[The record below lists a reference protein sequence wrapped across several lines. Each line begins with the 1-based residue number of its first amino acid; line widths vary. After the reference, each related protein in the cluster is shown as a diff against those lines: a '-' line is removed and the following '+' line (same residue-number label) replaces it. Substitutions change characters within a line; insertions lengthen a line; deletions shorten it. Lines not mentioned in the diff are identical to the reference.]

1 MSSKYEEMKEWK
13 WADIV
18 DEVNREA
25 KLPLSVHIPLNWPE
39 SHKLIMC
46 DCAMNA
52 YTLDTPGLNTSI
64 TGDSLIRQLQRTTLF
79 SWAFGDPAFVPDFR
93 QTVLRRAF
101 GGLPVIEIEFSAWNL
116 IYTCLYFVDIGG
128 SLRMKMTV
136 RNDDPKMQMAHV
148 WLHPGRPLE
157 SKVFE
162 YHYYTYEWDASR
174 WLPDDVFD
182 YHNGMFYTQD
192 GVVGRV
198 SAGGFNAT
206 WVKET
211 DFTGKD
217 VNALFSW
224 EKPYRVQERCKLG
237 KINHLLHFTCELK
250 QGEAQSF
257 DVSFMA
263 EPRVDGYDKPF
274 DDALKEAVKAWKKLE
289 SKSVVELPYQR
300 DTEAFEAVT
309 LNNLQLLM
317 ADGDRLRP
325 CQGGSSERFY
335 VWVWEAMCAL
345 RPMLRLGYF
354 KQVRKA
360 IDFIFSLQ
368 DGGCPPVGKFTTTKG
383 AIGTSGP
390 KWANTTGAA
399 LILACDYLELS
410 GDKSF
415 IKSYL
420 DKMLRAGRWIIGEIR
435 ATRTEGNPNYG
446 IMPECCASDGDYGQV
461 VFTDCWLL
469 GGLQR
474 LRDVLKLLN
483 HPDYE
488 EFAEECRQY
497 KHDFDAVLDRVST
510 PDGFISR
517 SFGDDSRVCNEFRF
531 TDTCLDC
538 VAAGVSSALE
548 PRMAK
553 YLKWLE
559 ENAFRWLFCSEVTPG
574 IYYVGNNE
582 LTCMKMYLEQEEWKK
597 AWMAARVFRRFVL
610 TPDVYLTAE
619 RYSANDIG
627 FTAWQPN
634 GSNNGRFIEMEL
646 SRFWYELPDGCIIV
660 GGGLNPF
667 EREKCPKL
675 IGIYTRFGK
684 TDVVVE
690 ANRILVKTEKPMPKG
705 QFFIYPEQHHILKTS
720 TREVSLSFSSL

>member
-1 MSSKYEEMKEWK
+1 MNDELNYETMKKWE

-101 GGLPVIEIEFSAWNL
+101 GGLPIIEIEFSAWNL

-128 SLRMKMTV
+128 NLRMKMTV
-136 RNDDPKMQMAHV
+136 RNDDPKTQTAHI

-162 YHYYTYEWDASR
+162 YHYYTYEWDSSR
-174 WLPDDVFD
+174 WLPDDYFD

-192 GVVGRV
+192 GVAGRV
-198 SAGGFNAT
+198 SAGSFNAA
-206 WVKET
+206 WVKEA

-224 EKPYRVQERCKLG
+224 EKPYRVQERCKLS
-237 KINHLLHFTCELK
+237 KMNHLLHFTCELK
-250 QGEAQSF
+250 QGESQSF
-257 DVSFMA
+257 DVSFVA
-263 EPRVDGYDKPF
+263 EPRMDGCYKPF

-289 SKSVVELPYQR
+289 SKSVVELPYKR
-300 DTEAFEAVT
+300 DTEAFEAVM
-309 LNNLQLLM
+309 LSNLQLLM

-335 VWVWEAMCAL
+335 VWVWEAMCSL
-345 RPMLRLGYF
+345 RPMLKLGYF

-415 IKSYL
+415 VKNYL

-461 VFTDCWLL
+461 VFTDCWTL

-474 LRDVLKLLN
+474 LRDVLKIMKY
-483 HPDYE
+483 PDYK
-488 EFAEECRQY
+488 EFDEECRQY

-517 SFGDDSRVCNEFRF
+517 SFGDDSHVCNEFRF

-548 PRMAK
+548 PRMAN

-610 TPDVYLTAE
+610 TPDVHLTAE

-675 IGIYTRFGK
+675 IGIHTRFGK

-705 QFFIYPEQHHILKTS
+705 QVFIYPEQHHTLKAS
-720 TREVSLSFSSL
+720 TREVSLSF

>member
-1 MSSKYEEMKEWK
+1 MKNCE
-13 WADIV
+13 WADIMG
-18 DEVNREA
+18 ELNREA

-39 SHKLIMC
+39 SHKLVMC

-93 QTVLRRAF
+93 QTTLRRVY
-101 GGLPVIEIEFSAWNL
+101 GGLPVIECEFSAWNL
-116 IYTCLYFVDIGG
+116 IYTCLYFVDTGG
-128 SLRMKMTV
+128 NLRMKMTV
-136 RNDDPKMQMAHV
+136 RNDDPKTQTAHV

-162 YHYYTYEWDASR
+162 YHYYTFEWDASR
-174 WLPDDVFD
+174 WLPDDFFE
-182 YHNGMFYTQD
+182 YHDGVFYTQD
-192 GVVGRV
+192 GVAGCV
-198 SAGGFNAT
+198 SAGGFNVA
-206 WVKET
+206 WVKEA

-237 KINHLLHFTCELK
+237 KMNHLLHFTCELK
-250 QGEAQSF
+250 QGESQSF
-257 DVSFMA
+257 DVSFTV
-263 EPRVDGYDKPF
+263 EQRNGGCDKPF
-274 DDALKEAVKAWKKLE
+274 DEALQEAVEAWKQLK
-289 SKSVVELPYQR
+289 SKSVVELPCHR

-317 ADGDRLRP
+317 ADGNRLRP

-410 GDKSF
+410 DDESF

-420 DKMLRAGRWIIGEIR
+420 GKMLRAGRWIIGEIR
-435 ATRTEGNPNYG
+435 ATRTKGNPNYG

-483 HPDYE
+483 HPDYV
-488 EFAEECRQY
+488 EFADECRQY

-517 SFGDDSRVCNEFRF
+517 SFGDDSHVCNEFRF

-538 VAAGVSSALE
+538 VAAGVSSANE
-548 PRMAK
+548 PRMAN

-559 ENAFRWLFCSEVTPG
+559 ENAFKWLFCSEVTPG

-597 AWMAARVFRRFVL
+597 AWIAARMFRRFVL
-610 TPDVYLTAE
+610 TPDVHLTAE

-646 SRFWYELPDGCIIV
+646 SRFWYELPSGPIIV
-660 GGGLNPF
+660 GGGFNESDRHYEP
-667 EREKCPKL
+667 RV
-675 IGIYTRFGK
+675 IGIHTRFGK
-684 TDVVVE
+684 TDIAIGMKE
-690 ANRILVKTEKPMPKG
+690 IEIKTEKLIPPN
-705 QFFIYPEQHHILKTS
+705 QTFIYQKQHIRSKKS
-720 TREVSLSFSSL
+720 CREVLLKF

>member
-1 MSSKYEEMKEWK
+1 MSSKYEEMKNWE
-13 WADIV
+13 WADIMG
-18 DEVNREA
+18 ELNREA

-39 SHKLIMC
+39 SHKLVMC

-93 QTVLRRAF
+93 QTTLRRVY
-101 GGLPVIEIEFSAWNL
+101 GGLPVIECEFSAWNL
-116 IYTCLYFVDIGG
+116 IYTCLYFVDISGN
-128 SLRMKMTV
+128 LRMKMTV
-136 RNDDPKMQMAHV
+136 RNDDPKTQTAHV
-148 WLHPGRPLE
+148 WLHAGRPLE

-162 YHYYTYEWDASR
+162 YHYYTFEWDASR
-174 WLPDDVFD
+174 WLPDDFFE
-182 YHNGMFYTQD
+182 YHDGVFYTQD
-192 GVVGRV
+192 GVAGCV
-198 SAGGFNAT
+198 SAGGFNVA
-206 WVKET
+206 WVKEA

-237 KINHLLHFTCELK
+237 KMNHLLHFTCELK
-250 QGEAQSF
+250 QGESQSF
-257 DVSFMA
+257 DVSFTV
-263 EPRVDGYDKPF
+263 EQRNGGCDKPF
-274 DDALKEAVKAWKKLE
+274 DEALQEAVEAWKQLK
-289 SKSVVELPYQR
+289 SKSVVELPCHR

-317 ADGDRLRP
+317 ADGNRLRP

-410 GDKSF
+410 DDESF

-420 DKMLRAGRWIIGEIR
+420 GKMLRAGRWIIGEIR
-435 ATRTEGNPNYG
+435 ATRTKGNPNYG

-483 HPDYE
+483 HPDYV
-488 EFAEECRQY
+488 EFADECRQY

-517 SFGDDSRVCNEFRF
+517 SFGDDSHVCNEFRF

-538 VAAGVSSALE
+538 VAAGVSSAKE
-548 PRMAK
+548 PRMTN

-559 ENAFRWLFCSEVTPG
+559 ENAFKWLFCSEVTPG

-597 AWMAARVFRRFVL
+597 AWIAARMFRRFVL
-610 TPDVYLTAE
+610 TPDVHLTAE

-646 SRFWYELPDGCIIV
+646 SRFWYELPSGPIIV
-660 GGGLNPF
+660 GGGFNESDRQYEP
-667 EREKCPKL
+667 RV
-675 IGIYTRFGK
+675 IGIHTRFGK
-684 TDVVVE
+684 TDIAIGMKE
-690 ANRILVKTEKPMPKG
+690 IEIKTEKLIPPN
-705 QFFIYPEQHHILKTS
+705 QTFIYQKQHIISKKS
-720 TREVSLSFSSL
+720 CREVLLKF

>member
-1 MSSKYEEMKEWK
+1 MKNWE
-13 WADIV
+13 WADIMG
-18 DEVNREA
+18 ELNREA

-39 SHKLIMC
+39 SRKLVMC

-93 QTVLRRAF
+93 QTTLRRVY
-101 GGLPVIEIEFSAWNL
+101 GGLPVIECEFSAWNL
-116 IYTCLYFVDIGG
+116 IYTCLYFVDTCGN
-128 SLRMKMTV
+128 LRMKMTV
-136 RNDDPKMQMAHV
+136 RNDDPKTQTAHV

-162 YHYYTYEWDASR
+162 YHYYTFEWDASR
-174 WLPDDVFD
+174 WLPDDFFE
-182 YHNGMFYTQD
+182 YHDGVFYTQD
-192 GVVGRV
+192 GVAGCV
-198 SAGGFNAT
+198 SAGGFNVA
-206 WVKET
+206 WVKEA

-237 KINHLLHFTCELK
+237 KMNHLLHFTCELK
-250 QGEAQSF
+250 QGESQSF
-257 DVSFMA
+257 DVLFKVV
-263 EPRVDGYDKPF
+263 PRNGGCDKPF
-274 DDALKEAVKAWKKLE
+274 GEALQEAVEAWKQLK
-289 SKSVVELPYQR
+289 SKSVVELPCHR

-317 ADGDRLRP
+317 ADGNRLRP

-410 GDKSF
+410 DDESF

-420 DKMLRAGRWIIGEIR
+420 DKMLQAGRWIIGEIR
-435 ATRTEGNPNYG
+435 ATRTKGNPNYG

-483 HPDYE
+483 HPDYV
-488 EFAEECRQY
+488 EFADECRQY

-517 SFGDDSRVCNEFRF
+517 SFGDDSHVCNEFRF

-538 VAAGVSSALE
+538 VAAGVSSANE
-548 PRMAK
+548 PRMAN

-559 ENAFRWLFCSEVTPG
+559 ENAFKWLFCSEVTPG

-582 LTCMKMYLEQEEWKK
+582 LTCMKMYLEQKEWKK
-597 AWMAARVFRRFVL
+597 AWIAAFVFRRFVL
-610 TPDVYLTAE
+610 TPDVHLTAE

-646 SRFWYELPDGCIIV
+646 SRFWYELPSGPIIV
-660 GGGLNPF
+660 GGGFNESDRQYEP
-667 EREKCPKL
+667 RV
-675 IGIYTRFGK
+675 IGIHTRFGK
-684 TDVVVE
+684 TDIAIGMKE
-690 ANRILVKTEKPMPKG
+690 IEIKTEKRIPPN
-705 QFFIYPEQHHILKTS
+705 QTFIYQKQYYRSKNSSSEVHLK
-720 TREVSLSFSSL
+720 F

>member
-1 MSSKYEEMKEWK
+1 M
-13 WADIV
+13 
-18 DEVNREA
+18 
-25 KLPLSVHIPLNWPE
+25 
-39 SHKLIMC
+39 
-46 DCAMNA
+46 
-52 YTLDTPGLNTSI
+52 
-64 TGDSLIRQLQRTTLF
+64 
-79 SWAFGDPAFVPDFR
+79 
-93 QTVLRRAF
+93 
-101 GGLPVIEIEFSAWNL
+101 
-116 IYTCLYFVDIGG
+116 
-128 SLRMKMTV
+128 
-136 RNDDPKMQMAHV
+136 
-148 WLHPGRPLE
+148 
-157 SKVFE
+157 
-162 YHYYTYEWDASR
+162 
-174 WLPDDVFD
+174 
-182 YHNGMFYTQD
+182 
-192 GVVGRV
+192 
-198 SAGGFNAT
+198 
-206 WVKET
+206 
-211 DFTGKD
+211 
-217 VNALFSW
+217 
-224 EKPYRVQERCKLG
+224 
-237 KINHLLHFTCELK
+237 
-250 QGEAQSF
+250 
-257 DVSFMA
+257 
-263 EPRVDGYDKPF
+263 DGYDKPF

-289 SKSVVELPYQR
+289 SKTVVELSYQR

-317 ADGDRLRP
+317 ADGDRLRT

-345 RPMLRLGYF
+345 RPMLKLGYF

-415 IKSYL
+415 VKNYL

-461 VFTDCWLL
+461 VFTDCWTL

-474 LRDVLKLLN
+474 LRDVLKMLN
-483 HPDYE
+483 HAEYE
-488 EFAEECRQY
+488 EFADECRQY

-510 PDGFISR
+510 PAGFISR

-548 PRMAK
+548 SRMAN

-610 TPDVYLTAE
+610 TPDVHLTAE

-675 IGIYTRFGK
+675 IGIHTRFGR

-690 ANRILVKTEKPMPKG
+690 AKRILIKTEKAMPKG
-705 QFFIYPEQHHILKTS
+705 QVFIYPEQKHTLKTS
-720 TREVSLSFSSL
+720 TQDVSLTFSSKS

>member
-1 MSSKYEEMKEWK
+1 MTSKYEEMKNWK
-13 WADIV
+13 WADIMA
-18 DEVNREA
+18 ELNREV

-39 SHKLIMC
+39 SHKLVMC

-101 GGLPVIEIEFSAWNL
+101 GGLPIIEIEFSAWNL
-116 IYTCLYFVDIGG
+116 IYICLYFVDIGG
-128 SLRMKMTV
+128 NLRMKMTV
-136 RNDDPKMQMAHV
+136 RNDDPKTQTAHV

-162 YHYYTYEWDASR
+162 YHYYTFEWDASR
-174 WLPDDVFD
+174 WLPDDFFD
-182 YHNGMFYTQD
+182 YHNGVFYTQD
-192 GVVGRV
+192 GVTGRV

-206 WVKET
+206 WVKEA

-237 KINHLLHFTCELK
+237 KMNHLLHFTCELK
-250 QGEAQSF
+250 QDETQSF

-263 EPRVDGYDKPF
+263 EPRMDGYDKPF
-274 DDALKEAVKAWKKLE
+274 DDALKEAVETWKQLE
-289 SKSVVELPYQR
+289 SKSVVELPCKR
-300 DTEAFEAVT
+300 DTVALEAVT

-317 ADGDRLRP
+317 AEGNRLRP

-335 VWVWEAMCAL
+335 VWVWEAMCSL

-354 KQVRKA
+354 TQVRKA

-383 AIGTSGP
+383 TIGTSGP

-410 GDKSF
+410 DDESF

-435 ATRTEGNPNYG
+435 ATRKKGNPNYG

-474 LRDVLKLLN
+474 LRDVLKLLK
-483 HPDYE
+483 HPDYK
-488 EFAEECRQY
+488 EFDAECRQY

-517 SFGDDSRVCNEFRF
+517 SFGDDSHVCNEFRF

-538 VAAGVSSALE
+538 VAAGVSSANE
-548 PRMAK
+548 PRMAN

-559 ENAFRWLFCSEVTPG
+559 ENAFKWLFCSEVTPG

-597 AWMAARVFRRFVL
+597 AWIAARVFRRFVL
-610 TPDVYLTAE
+610 TPDVHLTAE

-646 SRFWYELPDGCIIV
+646 SCFWYELPGGPIIV
-660 GGGLNPF
+660 GGGFNES
-667 EREKCPKL
+667 ERQGSPRV
-675 IGIYTRFGK
+675 IGIYTRFGR
-684 TDVVVE
+684 TDINVGMKE
-690 ANRILVKTEKPMPKG
+690 IEIKTEKPIPKN
-705 QFFIYPEQHHILKTS
+705 QTFIYQKQHFRIKISSKEVRLK
-720 TREVSLSFSSL
+720 F

>member
-1 MSSKYEEMKEWK
+1 MNNRSTYEMMKSWS
-13 WADIV
+13 WADIAR
-18 DEVNREA
+18 EVNREA
-25 KLPLSVHIPLNWPE
+25 KMPLSVHVPLNWPE
-39 SHKLIMC
+39 SHKLVFC

-52 YTLDTPGLNTSI
+52 YVLDTPGLNTSI
-64 TGDSLIRQLQRTTLF
+64 TGDSLIRMLQRTMLF

-93 QTVLRRAF
+93 QTILRRPF
-101 GGLPVIEIEFSAWNL
+101 GGAPIIEIEFSAWNL
-116 IYTCLYFVDIGG
+116 IYTALYFVDKGG
-128 SLRMKMTV
+128 NLRIKMSV
-136 RNDDPKMQMAHV
+136 RNDDPKSQVAHL
-148 WLHPGRPLE
+148 WLHPSRPLE
-157 SKVFE
+157 SKVFS
-162 YHYYTYEWDASR
+162 YHYYSYEWDASN
-174 WLPDDVFD
+174 WQKDEDFE
-182 YHNGMFYTQD
+182 YHQGVFYTQD
-192 GVVGRV
+192 GVAGCV
-198 SAGGFNAT
+198 SANGFDTT
-206 WVKET
+206 WVKDV

-217 VNALFSW
+217 ANALFTW
-224 EKPYRVQERCKLG
+224 EKPYRVQERCKLF
-237 KINHLLHFTCELK
+237 KMNHLLHIQRELK
-250 QGEAQSF
+250 QGEEQSF

-263 EPRVDGYDKPF
+263 EPRNNGCDKPF
-274 DDALKEAVKAWKKLE
+274 DDALQDALQEWKSLE
-289 SKSVVELPYQR
+289 GKFNVTLPYSR
-300 DTEAFEAVT
+300 DTEALNAVV

-354 KQVRKA
+354 PQVRKA

-399 LILACDYLELS
+399 LILACDYLEYS
-410 GDKSF
+410 GDNAF
-415 IKSYL
+415 IDEYL

-435 ATRTEGNPNYG
+435 ATRTEGILNYG
-446 IMPECCASDGDYGQV
+446 VMPEACASDGDYGQV

-474 LRDVLKLLN
+474 LRDVLKLLE
-483 HPDYE
+483 HPDYQ
-488 EFAEECRQY
+488 EFDDECRQY

-517 SFGDDSRVCNEFRF
+517 SYGDDAHVCNEFRF

-548 PRMAK
+548 PRMAN

-559 ENAFRWLFCSEVTPG
+559 ENAFKWLFCSEVTPG

-582 LTCMKMYLEQEEWKK
+582 LTCMKMYLEQGEWKK
-597 AWMAARVFRRFVL
+597 AWMVAAVFRRFVL
-610 TPDVYLTAE
+610 TPDVHLTAE

-646 SRFWYELPDGCIIV
+646 CRFWYELPDGRVIV
-660 GGGLNPF
+660 GGGFNDF
-667 EREKCPKL
+667 EREKCPQML
-675 IGIYTRFGK
+675 GLHTRLGK
-684 TDVVVE
+684 TDVMVE
-690 ANRILVKTEKPMPKG
+690 PERTVIKTEKNIPAG
-705 QFFIYPEQHHILKTS
+705 QVFTGPRDVVVL
-720 TREVSLSFSSL
+720 

>member
-1 MSSKYEEMKEWK
+1 MNDELNYETMKKWE

-93 QTVLRRAF
+93 QTILRRAF
-101 GGLPVIEIEFSAWNL
+101 GGLPIIEIEFSAWNL

-128 SLRMKMTV
+128 NLRMKMTV
-136 RNDDPKMQMAHV
+136 RNDDPKTQTAHV

-174 WLPDDVFD
+174 WLPDDFFD

-192 GVVGRV
+192 GVAGRV
-198 SAGGFNAT
+198 SASGFNVT
-206 WVKET
+206 WVKEA

-237 KINHLLHFTCELK
+237 KMNHLLHFTCELK
-250 QGEAQSF
+250 QGKSQSF

-263 EPRVDGYDKPF
+263 EPRMEGYDKPF

-289 SKSVVELPYQR
+289 SKAVVELPYKR

-335 VWVWEAMCAL
+335 VWVWEAMCSL
-345 RPMLRLGYF
+345 RPMLKLGYF

-360 IDFIFSLQ
+360 IDFISSLQ

-415 IKSYL
+415 VKNYL

-461 VFTDCWLL
+461 VFTDCWTL

-474 LRDVLKLLN
+474 LRDVLKIMK
-483 HPDYE
+483 HPDYK
-488 EFAEECRQY
+488 EFDEECRQY

-510 PDGFISR
+510 PGGFISR

-548 PRMAK
+548 PRMAN

-610 TPDVYLTAE
+610 TPDVHLTAE

-675 IGIYTRFGK
+675 FGIHTRFGK

-705 QFFIYPEQHHILKTS
+705 QVFIYPEQHHTLEAS
-720 TREVSLSFSSL
+720 TQEVSLSF

>member
-1 MSSKYEEMKEWK
+1 MKNWE
-13 WADIV
+13 WADIMG
-18 DEVNREA
+18 ELNREA

-39 SHKLIMC
+39 SRKLVMC

-93 QTVLRRAF
+93 QTTLRRVY
-101 GGLPVIEIEFSAWNL
+101 GGLPVIECEFSAWNL
-116 IYTCLYFVDIGG
+116 IYTCLYFVDTGG
-128 SLRMKMTV
+128 NLRMKMTV
-136 RNDDPKMQMAHV
+136 RNDDPKTQTAHV

-174 WLPDDVFD
+174 WLPDDFFE
-182 YHNGMFYTQD
+182 YHDGVFYTQD
-192 GVVGRV
+192 GVAGCV
-198 SAGGFNAT
+198 SAGGFNVA
-206 WVKET
+206 WVKEA

-237 KINHLLHFTCELK
+237 KMNHLLHFTCELK

-257 DVSFMA
+257 DVSFTV
-263 EPRVDGYDKPF
+263 EPRNGDCDKPF
-274 DDALKEAVKAWKKLE
+274 DEALQEAVEAWKQLK
-289 SKSVVELPYQR
+289 SKSVVELPCHR

-317 ADGDRLRP
+317 ADGNRLRP

-410 GDKSF
+410 DDESF

-420 DKMLRAGRWIIGEIR
+420 GKMLRAGRWIIGEIR
-435 ATRTEGNPNYG
+435 ATRMKGNPNYG

-483 HPDYE
+483 HPDYV
-488 EFAEECRQY
+488 EFADECRQY

-517 SFGDDSRVCNEFRF
+517 SFGDDSHVCNEFRF

-538 VAAGVSSALE
+538 VAAGVSSAKE
-548 PRMAK
+548 PRMAN

-559 ENAFRWLFCSEVTPG
+559 ENAFKWLFCSEVTPG

-597 AWMAARVFRRFVL
+597 AWIAARMFRRFVL
-610 TPDVYLTAE
+610 TPDVHLTAE

-646 SRFWYELPDGCIIV
+646 SRFWYELPDGPIIV
-660 GGGLNPF
+660 GGGFNETDRQYKP
-667 EREKCPKL
+667 RV
-675 IGIYTRFGK
+675 IGIHTRFGK
-684 TDVVVE
+684 TDIAIGMKE
-690 ANRILVKTEKPMPKG
+690 IEIKTEKCIPPN
-705 QFFIYPEQHHILKTS
+705 QTFIYQKQHIRHNNS
-720 TREVSLSFSSL
+720 SREVHLKF

>member
-1 MSSKYEEMKEWK
+1 MKKWE

-25 KLPLSVHIPLNWPE
+25 KMPLSVHIPLNWPE

-101 GGLPVIEIEFSAWNL
+101 GGLPIIEIEFSAWNL

-128 SLRMKMTV
+128 HLRMKMTV
-136 RNDDPKMQMAHV
+136 RNDDPKTQTAHV

-157 SKVFE
+157 SKIFE
-162 YHYYTYEWDASR
+162 YHYYTFEWDASH
-174 WLPDDVFD
+174 WLPDDFFD

-192 GVVGRV
+192 GVAGRV
-198 SAGGFNAT
+198 SADGFNVT
-206 WVKET
+206 WVKEA

-237 KINHLLHFTCELK
+237 KMNHLLHFTCELK
-250 QGEAQSF
+250 QGESQSF
-257 DVSFMA
+257 DVSFTA
-263 EPRVDGYDKPF
+263 EPCMEGYDKPF

-335 VWVWEAMCAL
+335 VWVWEAMCSL
-345 RPMLRLGYF
+345 RPMLKLGYF

-399 LILACDYLELS
+399 LILACDYLEYS

-446 IMPECCASDGDYGQV
+446 IMPECCASDGDYGHV
-461 VFTDCWLL
+461 VFTDCWSL

-474 LRDVLKLLN
+474 LRDVLKMLN
-483 HPDYE
+483 HPDCQ
-488 EFAEECRQY
+488 EFVDECCQY
-497 KHDFDAVLDRVST
+497 KLDFDNVLDRVSL

-517 SFGDDSRVCNEFRF
+517 SFGDDSHVCNEFRF

-548 PRMAK
+548 PRMSK

-597 AWMAARVFRRFVL
+597 AWIAARVFRRFVL
-610 TPDVYLTAE
+610 TPDVHLTAE

-675 IGIYTRFGK
+675 IGIHTRFGR

-690 ANRILVKTEKPMPKG
+690 ANRILVRTEKPMPKG
-705 QFFIYPEQHHILKTS
+705 QFFMYPERHQMLKKS

>member
-1 MSSKYEEMKEWK
+1 MSSKYEEMKNWEWG
-13 WADIV
+13 DIV

-52 YTLDTPGLNTSI
+52 YTLDTPALNTSI

-93 QTVLRRAF
+93 QTILRRAF
-101 GGLPVIEIEFSAWNL
+101 GGLPIIEIEFSAWNL

-128 SLRMKMTV
+128 NLRMKMTV
-136 RNDDPKMQMAHV
+136 RNDDPKTQTAHV

-174 WLPDDVFD
+174 WLPDDFFE
-182 YHNGMFYTQD
+182 YHDGVFYTQD
-192 GVVGRV
+192 GVAGCV
-198 SAGGFNAT
+198 SAGGFNVA
-206 WVKET
+206 WVKEA

-224 EKPYRVQERCKLG
+224 EKPYRVQERCKLC
-237 KINHLLHFTCELK
+237 KMNHLLHFTCELK
-250 QGEAQSF
+250 QGESQSF
-257 DVSFMA
+257 DVSFTV
-263 EPRVDGYDKPF
+263 EPRNGGCDKPF
-274 DDALKEAVKAWKKLE
+274 DEALQEAVEAWKQLK
-289 SKSVVELPYQR
+289 SKSVVELPCHR
-300 DTEAFEAVT
+300 DTVALEAVT

-399 LILACDYLELS
+399 LILACDYLEYS
-410 GDKSF
+410 DDKSF

-420 DKMLRAGRWIIGEIR
+420 NKMLRAGRWIIGEIR

-461 VFTDCWLL
+461 VFTDCWSL

-474 LRDVLKLLN
+474 LRDVLKMLK

-488 EFAEECRQY
+488 EFLDECCQY
-497 KHDFDAVLDRVST
+497 KHDFDAVLDSVTT
-510 PDGFISR
+510 PEGFISR
-517 SFGDDSRVCNEFRF
+517 SFGDDSHVCNEFRF

-597 AWMAARVFRRFVL
+597 AWIAACVFRRFVL
-610 TPDVYLTAE
+610 TPDVHLTAE

-660 GGGLNPF
+660 GGGLNPL
-667 EREKCPKL
+667 EREKSPKM
-675 IGIYTRFGK
+675 IGIHTRFGR

-690 ANRILVKTEKPMPKG
+690 ANRILVKTEKLMPKG
-705 QFFIYPEQHHILKTS
+705 QFFIYPEQSHTLKAS
-720 TREVSLSFSSL
+720 TREVSLSFSSK

>member
-1 MSSKYEEMKEWK
+1 M
-13 WADIV
+13 

-101 GGLPVIEIEFSAWNL
+101 GGLSIIEIEFSAWNL

-128 SLRMKMTV
+128 NLRMKMTV
-136 RNDDPKMQMAHV
+136 RNDDPKTQTAHV

-162 YHYYTYEWDASR
+162 YHYYTFEWDASH
-174 WLPDDVFD
+174 WFPDDFFD
-182 YHNGMFYTQD
+182 YHNGVFYTQD
-192 GVVGRV
+192 GVAGCV
-198 SAGGFNAT
+198 SASGFNAT
-206 WVKET
+206 WVKEA

-224 EKPYRVQERCKLG
+224 EKPYRVQERCKLV
-237 KINHLLHFTCELK
+237 KMNHLLHFTCELK
-250 QGEAQSF
+250 QSESQSF
-257 DVSFMA
+257 DVSFVA
-263 EPRVDGYDKPF
+263 EPRMDGYDKPF
-274 DDALKEAVKAWKKLE
+274 DDALKEAVETWKMLE
-289 SKSVVELPYQR
+289 SESVVELPCHR
-300 DTEAFEAVT
+300 DTVALEAVM

-345 RPMLRLGYF
+345 RPMLKLGYF

-410 GDKSF
+410 DDESF

-420 DKMLRAGRWIIGEIR
+420 DKMLRAGRWIIGQIR
-435 ATRTEGNPNYG
+435 ATRKKGNPNNG

-461 VFTDCWLL
+461 VFTDCWSL

-474 LRDVLKLLN
+474 LRDVLKILK
-483 HPDYE
+483 HPDCQ
-488 EFAEECRQY
+488 EFVDECCQY
-497 KHDFDAVLDRVST
+497 KLDFDNVLDRVST
-510 PDGFISR
+510 SDGFISR

-548 PRMAK
+548 PRMSK

-559 ENAFRWLFCSEVTPG
+559 ENAFKWLFCSEVTPG
-574 IYYVGNNE
+574 IYYIGNNE

-597 AWMAARVFRRFVL
+597 AWIAARVFRRFVL
-610 TPDVYLTAE
+610 TPDVHLTAE

-675 IGIYTRFGK
+675 IGIHTRFGR
-684 TDVVVE
+684 TDVMVE
-690 ANRILVKTEKPMPKG
+690 ANRILIKTEKPLPKG
-705 QFFIYPEQHHILKTS
+705 QVFIYPEQHHILKTS
-720 TREVSLSFSSL
+720 TREVCLSFLSKLHIINK

>member
-1 MSSKYEEMKEWK
+1 MSSKYEEMKNWE
-13 WADIV
+13 WADIMG
-18 DEVNREA
+18 ELNREA

-39 SHKLIMC
+39 SRKLVMC

-52 YTLDTPGLNTSI
+52 YTLDTPGLNTSV

-93 QTVLRRAF
+93 QTTLRRVY
-101 GGLPVIEIEFSAWNL
+101 GGLPVIECEFSAWNL
-116 IYTCLYFVDIGG
+116 IYTCLYFVDTCGN
-128 SLRMKMTV
+128 LRMKMTV
-136 RNDDPKMQMAHV
+136 RNDDPKTQTAHV

-162 YHYYTYEWDASR
+162 YHYYTFEWDASR
-174 WLPDDVFD
+174 WLPDDFFE
-182 YHNGMFYTQD
+182 YHDGVFYTQD
-192 GVVGRV
+192 GAAGRV
-198 SAGGFNAT
+198 SAGGFNVA
-206 WVKET
+206 WVKEA

-237 KINHLLHFTCELK
+237 KMNHLLHFTCELK
-250 QGEAQSF
+250 QGESQSF
-257 DVSFMA
+257 DVLFKVV
-263 EPRVDGYDKPF
+263 PRNGGCDKPF
-274 DDALKEAVKAWKKLE
+274 GEALQEAVEAWKQLK
-289 SKSVVELPYQR
+289 SKSVVELPCHR

-317 ADGDRLRP
+317 ADGNRLRP

-410 GDKSF
+410 DDESF

-420 DKMLRAGRWIIGEIR
+420 DKMLQAGRWIIGEIR
-435 ATRTEGNPNYG
+435 ATRTKGNPNYG

-474 LRDVLKLLN
+474 LRWIAS
-483 HPDYE
+483 P
-488 EFAEECRQY
+488 R
-497 KHDFDAVLDRVST
+497 RTVS
-510 PDGFISR
+510 SR
-517 SFGDDSRVCNEFRF
+517 GRSATIHTSAMSSVSRIHASTAWRRVCRPPKNH
-531 TDTCLDC
+531 
-538 VAAGVSSALE
+538 V
-548 PRMAK
+548 
-553 YLKWLE
+553 
-559 ENAFRWLFCSEVTPG
+559 
-574 IYYVGNNE
+574 
-582 LTCMKMYLEQEEWKK
+582 
-597 AWMAARVFRRFVL
+597 
-610 TPDVYLTAE
+610 
-619 RYSANDIG
+619 
-627 FTAWQPN
+627 WQT
-634 GSNNGRFIEMEL
+634 I
-646 SRFWYELPDGCIIV
+646 
-660 GGGLNPF
+660 
-667 EREKCPKL
+667 
-675 IGIYTRFGK
+675 
-684 TDVVVE
+684 
-690 ANRILVKTEKPMPKG
+690 
-705 QFFIYPEQHHILKTS
+705 
-720 TREVSLSFSSL
+720 

>member
-1 MSSKYEEMKEWK
+1 MNDELNYETMKKWE

-101 GGLPVIEIEFSAWNL
+101 GGLPIIEIEFSAWNL

-128 SLRMKMTV
+128 NLRMKMTV
-136 RNDDPKMQMAHV
+136 RNDDPKTQTAHV

-162 YHYYTYEWDASR
+162 YHYYTFEWDASR
-174 WLPDDVFD
+174 WLPDDFFD

-192 GVVGRV
+192 GVAGRV
-198 SAGGFNAT
+198 SASGFNVT
-206 WVKET
+206 WVKEA

-237 KINHLLHFTCELK
+237 KMNHLLHFTCELK
-250 QGEAQSF
+250 QGESQSF
-257 DVSFMA
+257 DVSFVA
-263 EPRVDGYDKPF
+263 EPRMEGYDKPF

-289 SKSVVELPYQR
+289 SKSVVELPYKR
-300 DTEAFEAVT
+300 DTEAFEAVM
-309 LNNLQLLM
+309 LSNLQLLM

-335 VWVWEAMCAL
+335 VWVWEAMCSL
-345 RPMLRLGYF
+345 RPMLKLGYF

-461 VFTDCWLL
+461 VFTDCWTL

-474 LRDVLKLLN
+474 LRDVLKIMK

-488 EFAEECRQY
+488 EFLDECCQY
-497 KHDFDAVLDRVST
+497 KLDFDNVLDRVST
-510 PDGFISR
+510 SDGFISR

-548 PRMAK
+548 PRMAN

-610 TPDVYLTAE
+610 TPDVHLTAE

-675 IGIYTRFGK
+675 IGIHTRFGK

-705 QFFIYPEQHHILKTS
+705 QVFIYPEQHHTLKAS
-720 TREVSLSFSSL
+720 TQEVSLSF

>member
-1 MSSKYEEMKEWK
+1 MSSKYEEMKNWE

-25 KLPLSVHIPLNWPE
+25 KMPLSVHIPLNWPE

-101 GGLPVIEIEFSAWNL
+101 GGLPIIEIEFSAWNL

-128 SLRMKMTV
+128 NLRMKMTV
-136 RNDDPKMQMAHV
+136 RNDDPKTQTAHI

-162 YHYYTYEWDASR
+162 YHYYTYEWDSSR
-174 WLPDDVFD
+174 WLPDDYFD

-192 GVVGRV
+192 GVAGRV
-198 SAGGFNAT
+198 SAGSFNAA
-206 WVKET
+206 WVKEA

-224 EKPYRVQERCKLG
+224 EKPYRVQERCKLS
-237 KINHLLHFTCELK
+237 KMNHLLHFTCELK
-250 QGEAQSF
+250 QGESQSF
-257 DVSFMA
+257 DVSFVA
-263 EPRVDGYDKPF
+263 EPRMDGCYKPF

-289 SKSVVELPYQR
+289 SKSVVELPYKR
-300 DTEAFEAVT
+300 DTEAFEAVM
-309 LNNLQLLM
+309 LSNLQLLM

-335 VWVWEAMCAL
+335 VWVWEAMCSL
-345 RPMLRLGYF
+345 RPMLKLGYF

-415 IKSYL
+415 VKNYL

-461 VFTDCWLL
+461 VFTDCWTL

-474 LRDVLKLLN
+474 LRDVLKIMKY
-483 HPDYE
+483 PDYK
-488 EFAEECRQY
+488 EFDEECRQY

-517 SFGDDSRVCNEFRF
+517 SFGDDSHVCNEFRF

-548 PRMAK
+548 PRMAN

-610 TPDVYLTAE
+610 TPDVHLTAE

-675 IGIYTRFGK
+675 IGIHTRFGK

-705 QFFIYPEQHHILKTS
+705 QVFIYPEQHHTLKAS
-720 TREVSLSFSSL
+720 TREVSLSF

>member
-1 MSSKYEEMKEWK
+1 MNDELNYETMKKWE

-93 QTVLRRAF
+93 QTILRRAF
-101 GGLPVIEIEFSAWNL
+101 GGLPIIEIEFSAWNL

-128 SLRMKMTV
+128 NLRMKMTV
-136 RNDDPKMQMAHV
+136 RNDDPKAQMAHV
-148 WLHPGRPLE
+148 WLHPGHPLE

-162 YHYYTYEWDASR
+162 YHYYTFEWDASR
-174 WLPDDVFD
+174 WLPDDFFD
-182 YHNGMFYTQD
+182 FHNGMFYTQD
-192 GVVGRV
+192 GVAGRV
-198 SAGGFNAT
+198 SAGSFNAA
-206 WVKET
+206 WVKEA

-237 KINHLLHFTCELK
+237 KMNHLLHFTCELK
-250 QGEAQSF
+250 QGESQSF
-257 DVSFMA
+257 DVSFVA
-263 EPRVDGYDKPF
+263 EPRMDGCYKPF
-274 DDALKEAVKAWKKLE
+274 DDALKDAVKAWKKLE
-289 SKSVVELPYQR
+289 SKSVVELPYKR
-300 DTEAFEAVT
+300 DTEAFEAVM

-317 ADGDRLRP
+317 ADGDCLRP

-335 VWVWEAMCAL
+335 VWVWEAMCSL
-345 RPMLRLGYF
+345 RPMLKLGYF

-461 VFTDCWLL
+461 VFTDCWTL

-474 LRDVLKLLN
+474 LRDVLKMLK

-488 EFAEECRQY
+488 EFLDECCQY
-497 KHDFDAVLDRVST
+497 KLDFDNVLDRVST

-548 PRMAK
+548 PRMAN

-559 ENAFRWLFCSEVTPG
+559 KNAFRWLFCSEVTPG

-610 TPDVYLTAE
+610 TPDVHLTAE

-675 IGIYTRFGK
+675 VGIHTRFGR

-690 ANRILVKTEKPMPKG
+690 ANRILVKTEKPMPKR
-705 QFFIYPEQHHILKTS
+705 QVFIYPEQHHTLKAS
-720 TREVSLSFSSL
+720 TREVSLSF

>member
-1 MSSKYEEMKEWK
+1 MKKWE

-101 GGLPVIEIEFSAWNL
+101 GGLPIIEIEFSAWNL

-128 SLRMKMTV
+128 NLRMKMTV
-136 RNDDPKMQMAHV
+136 RNDDPKTQTAHV

-162 YHYYTYEWDASR
+162 YHYYTFEWDASR
-174 WLPDDVFD
+174 WLPDDFFD

-192 GVVGRV
+192 GVAGRV
-198 SAGGFNAT
+198 SASGFNVT
-206 WVKET
+206 WVKEA

-237 KINHLLHFTCELK
+237 KMNHLLHFTCELK
-250 QGEAQSF
+250 QGESQSF
-257 DVSFMA
+257 DVSFVA
-263 EPRVDGYDKPF
+263 EPRMEGYDKPF

-289 SKSVVELPYQR
+289 SKSVVELPYKR
-300 DTEAFEAVT
+300 DTEAFEAVM
-309 LNNLQLLM
+309 LSNLQLLM

-335 VWVWEAMCAL
+335 VWVWEAMCSL
-345 RPMLRLGYF
+345 RPMLKLGYF

-461 VFTDCWLL
+461 VFTDCWTL

-474 LRDVLKLLN
+474 LRDVLKIMK

-488 EFAEECRQY
+488 EFLDECCQY
-497 KHDFDAVLDRVST
+497 KLDFDNVLDRVST
-510 PDGFISR
+510 SDGFISR

-548 PRMAK
+548 PRMAN

-610 TPDVYLTAE
+610 TPDVHLTAE

-675 IGIYTRFGK
+675 IGIHTRFGK

-705 QFFIYPEQHHILKTS
+705 QVFIYPEQHHTLKAS
-720 TREVSLSFSSL
+720 TQEVSLSF

>member
-1 MSSKYEEMKEWK
+1 MKSKYEEMKEWD
-13 WADIV
+13 WADIM
-18 DEVNREA
+18 DELNRPA
-25 KLPLSVHIPLNWPE
+25 KMPLSVHIPLNWPE
-39 SHKLIMC
+39 SHKLVMC

-93 QTVLRRAF
+93 QTTLRRAY
-101 GGLPVIEIEFSAWNL
+101 GGLPIIEIEFSAWNL

-128 SLRMKMTV
+128 NLRMKMTV
-136 RNDDPKMQMAHV
+136 RNDDPKTQTAHV

-162 YHYYTYEWDASR
+162 YHYYTFEWDASR
-174 WLPDDVFD
+174 WLPDDFFE
-182 YHNGMFYTQD
+182 YHDGVFYTQD
-192 GVVGRV
+192 GVAGHV

-206 WVKET
+206 WVKEV

-237 KINHLLHFTCELK
+237 KMNHLLHFTCELK
-250 QGEAQSF
+250 QGESQSF
-257 DVSFMA
+257 DVSFMV
-263 EPRVDGYDKPF
+263 EPRMDGYNKPF
-274 DDALKEAVKAWKKLE
+274 DKALQEAVEAWKKLE
-289 SKSVVELPYQR
+289 SKSVVELPYQC

-309 LNNLQLLM
+309 LTNLQLLM

-399 LILACDYLELS
+399 LILACDYLEYS
-410 GDKSF
+410 DDKSF

-420 DKMLRAGRWIIGEIR
+420 NKMLRAGRWIIGEIR
-435 ATRTEGNPNYG
+435 ATRTDGNPNYG

-474 LRDVLKLLN
+474 LRDVLKMLK
-483 HPDYE
+483 HHDYE
-488 EFAEECRQY
+488 EFWDECWQY
-497 KHDFDAVLDRVST
+497 KIDLDAVLDRVTTS
-510 PDGFISR
+510 DGFISR

-548 PRMAK
+548 PRMVK

-582 LTCMKMYLEQEEWKK
+582 LTCMKMYLEQKEWKK
-597 AWMAARVFRRFVL
+597 AWIASRVFSRFVL
-610 TPDVYLTAE
+610 TPDVHLTAE

-646 SRFWYELPDGCIIV
+646 SRFWYELPDGRIIV

-675 IGIYTRFGK
+675 IGIHTRFGR

-705 QFFIYPEQHHILKTS
+705 QVFIYPEQTHTLKTS
-720 TREVSLSFSSL
+720 TREVSLSFSTK

>member
-1 MSSKYEEMKEWK
+1 MKKWE

-101 GGLPVIEIEFSAWNL
+101 GGLPIIEIEFSAWNL

-128 SLRMKMTV
+128 NLRMKMTV
-136 RNDDPKMQMAHV
+136 RNDDPKTQTAHI

-162 YHYYTYEWDASR
+162 YHYYTYEWDSSR
-174 WLPDDVFD
+174 WLPDDYFD

-192 GVVGRV
+192 GVAGRV
-198 SAGGFNAT
+198 SAGSFNAA
-206 WVKET
+206 WVKEA

-224 EKPYRVQERCKLG
+224 EKPYRVQERCKLS
-237 KINHLLHFTCELK
+237 KMNHLLHFTCELK
-250 QGEAQSF
+250 QGESQSF
-257 DVSFMA
+257 DVSFVA
-263 EPRVDGYDKPF
+263 EPRMDGCYKPF

-289 SKSVVELPYQR
+289 SKSVVELPYKR
-300 DTEAFEAVT
+300 DTEAFEAVM
-309 LNNLQLLM
+309 LSNLQLLM

-335 VWVWEAMCAL
+335 VWVWEAMCSL
-345 RPMLRLGYF
+345 RPMLKLGYF

-415 IKSYL
+415 VKNYL

-461 VFTDCWLL
+461 VFTDCWTL

-474 LRDVLKLLN
+474 LRDVLKIMKY
-483 HPDYE
+483 PDYK
-488 EFAEECRQY
+488 EFDEECRQY

-517 SFGDDSRVCNEFRF
+517 SFGDDSHVCNEFRF

-548 PRMAK
+548 PRMAN

-610 TPDVYLTAE
+610 TPDVHLTAE

-675 IGIYTRFGK
+675 IGIHTRFGK

-705 QFFIYPEQHHILKTS
+705 QVFIYPEQHHTLKAS
-720 TREVSLSFSSL
+720 TREVSLSF